1 MIKLAGSKWHLVY
14 LNVTKNILV
23 NNSITTVSPNLLTNH
38 FRDYRMATSFNFFKT
53 KKLINVTNTQNTSV

>member
-23 NNSITTVSPNLLTNH
+23 NNNKSTVSPNLLTNH
-38 FRDYRMATSFNFFKT
+38 FRDYRMATNFNFIKMMKQLT
-53 KKLINVTNTQNTSV
+53 KVEM